1 MISLLRVLIC
11 LISDGVMDGVFNKAQ
26 VTDLQWNPF
35 DDEQLAVGTDS
46 GVINLW
52 RLTRA
57 DGPRNEMQPEKQ
69 IKISGEKVTILV
81 FFFFLFYKVAPL
93 LNFIIEA
100 YLTI

>member
-1 MISLLRVLIC
+1 MILLRVLIF

-69 IKISGEKVTILV
+69 IKISGEKVIIL
-81 FFFFLFYKVAPL
+81 FF
-93 LNFIIEA
+93 
-100 YLTI
+100 